1 MPFGKILKSEI
12 IPNTVTKELCTE
24 KRYNED
30 LSDFEIHEFPHH
42 ASLRTQVR
50 TLHSFGR
57 PVILVDDLFH
67 KGYRRDKIN
76 EILKEEQVE
85 VSDFIV
91 GILSGRGQDMAWE
104 REKESAR
111 HILFPI

>member
-1 MPFGKILKSEI
+1 MRDLYPGNLILNFDSDILNHRLVQLIKKANSVSDIRENGEVCGPKLCVPFGKILKSEI

-67 KGYRRDKIN
+67 KG
-76 EILKEEQVE
+76 
-85 VSDFIV
+85 
-91 GILSGRGQDMAWE
+91 
-104 REKESAR
+104 
-111 HILFPI
+111 